1 MNPEDLLL
9 WAALLFTLAAFI
21 DSLRRLIRGAP
32 VGDRAV
38 RFLGAATASL
48 FVAMALLLAYFLTIN
63 LSVEYVFSYTSR
75 QTPWYYRVAGLW
87 AGQKGTLLIWTAFAG
102 LFLWLNE
109 KSWRRRLSLGV
120 KNPDSLRR
128 VLCWILVVGLG
139 VLVAFEALL
148 LLGETFVRT
157 DPYLLQVRPSGTGL
171 QPVLR
176 TPFMIIHPPLQFIG
190 YAFTPLLFAG
200 GIAAVTTGRREWAD
214 VVLPWTR
221 WAFVIATIGL
231 GLGGLWAYYVLN
243 FGGYWAWDPVE
254 TANLIAWFP
263 LLLLLHAVIF
273 YRKRSMFSATAPL
286 FAVLTLVADLFA
298 SLATRTGLWVSVHAF
313 TDPSQNFAR
322 DPLLRLLN
330 ILETSFLLQWLAAI
344 WFSTILI
351 ALGAYVWRLRADIAK
366 SPLPRARTTRYVL
379 DGALGLVGAGVV
391 LAFLNV
397 SVLLSAV
404 FELSDLL
411 ALGNAHVGLALLAFG
426 AALVFA
432 SPGLTAK
439 EETRRRPGAWL
450 ERHVTTPQ
458 LVFLGVVL
466 LGLAFLV
473 TFLLQI
479 LSVNGYQRSV
489 YDDRAP
495 LVALP
500 IFLVLPAALAH
511 PFLGRRTVVALS
523 ALAAGMG
530 VLLALIRPE
539 HWRLLLVIPAFAWA
553 LVGTSLKLFKVSD
566 PGPTLDARLRMA
578 GGFLLFGGILAMVY
592 WSNPPSR
599 IPLGFGTWHP
609 SAWWAPVGYGLG
621 LASLLCSVGV
631 LRTKTKWAHRVGGP
645 ALIAAGAFGLGPVL
659 GGAALVL
666 AESRRRIFPDAA
678 SPVPPRAC
686 VAQAQREIRKTGV
699 YLIHVSLVLGLLG
712 YGLSTYAFG
721 PETEVTVTQGQ
732 TVSAHGYEFTLA
744 GSEAGPL
751 DPHQLQLQEVSGL
764 VEVRRGERD
773 LGGAP
778 LTMWLE
784 LERHYAER
792 VTVLRYTVED
802 VYLRPVEF
810 VTPERTFLAHEDNVV
825 LTSGRVDAVTFTVK
839 TLPGMHLV
847 WAGLWMIGTG
857 MLLNLAAGAGR
868 FEMSAP
874 RSSPES

>member
-1 MNPEDLLL
+1 MSPEDLLL
-9 WAALLFTLAAFI
+9 WGALLFTLAAFGEA
-21 DSLRRLIRGAP
+21 LRRLVRPHNG
-32 VGDRAV
+32 GDRSA
-38 RFLGAATASL
+38 RFLGVATTAL
-48 FVAMALLLAYFLTIN
+48 FIAMALLLAYFLWLN

-87 AGQKGTLLIWTAFAG
+87 AGQKGTLLIWTSFAA

-109 KSWRRRLSLGV
+109 TVWRRRVKTGV
-120 KNPDSLRR
+120 SDPDSLRR
-128 VLCWILVVGLG
+128 VLSWILLVGLG
-139 VLVAFEALL
+139 VVACFEALL
-148 LLGETFVRT
+148 LLGGTFDRT

-176 TPFMIIHPPLQFIG
+176 TPFMMIHPPLQFIG

-273 YRKRSMFSATAPL
+273 YRKRSMFAATAPL
-286 FAVLTLVADLFA
+286 FAVLTLIADLFA

-322 DPLLRLLN
+322 DPLLRMLN
-330 ILETSFLLQWLAAI
+330 ILETGILLQWLASLWI
-344 WFSTILI
+344 STILV
-351 ALGAYVWRLRADIAK
+351 ALAAYVWRLRADAAK
-366 SPLPRARTTRYVL
+366 SSSARAATTTHLL
-379 DGALGLVGAGVV
+379 DVALGLLGAGVV

-397 SVLLSAV
+397 SFLLSAL
-404 FELSDLL
+404 FQLADLI
-411 ALGNAHVGLALLAFG
+411 ALDNAHVGLAVLAFG

-439 EETRRRPGAWL
+439 EEAPARQRPWL
-450 ERHVTTPQ
+450 ERFVNTPQ

-479 LSVNGYQRSV
+479 LSVNGYERGI

-500 IFLVLPAALAH
+500 ILLVMPSALAH
-511 PFLGRRTVVALS
+511 PFLGRRVVVLLS
-523 ALAAGMG
+523 ALAAGLG
-530 VLLALIRPE
+530 VLLALVRPDQ
-539 HWRLLLVIPAFAWA
+539 WRLLLVLPAFAWA
-553 LVGTSLKLFKVSD
+553 LVGTTLKLFKVND
-566 PGPTLDARLRMA
+566 LGATLDARLRTA
-578 GGFLLFGGILAMVY
+578 GGLLLFGGILAMVY
-592 WSNPPSR
+592 WANPPSR
-599 IPLGFGTWHP
+599 ISFGIGSWHP

-621 LASLLCSVGV
+621 LVSLLCSVGV
-631 LRTKTKWAHRVGGP
+631 LRAKTKWAHRVGGV
-645 ALIAAGAFGLGPVL
+645 ALTASVAFGLGPVL
-659 GGAALVL
+659 GAAALVL
-666 AESRRRIFPDAA
+666 AESRLNRFPDAR
-678 SPVPPRAC
+678 SRIPMRAC
-686 VAQAQREIRKTGV
+686 ILQTRREVRKAGV

-712 YGLSTYAFG
+712 FALSTYAFG
-721 PETEVTVTQGQ
+721 PETEVTVAQGQ
-732 TVSAHGYEFTLA
+732 TVAVHGYDFRLV

-751 DPHQLQLQEVSGL
+751 DPVQRQLREVSGL
-764 VEVRRGERD
+764 VEVRRGGLD
-773 LGGAP
+773 LGRAP

-784 LERHYAER
+784 LDRHYAER
-792 VTVLRYTVED
+792 VTVLRYTSED

-857 MLLNLAAGAGR
+857 MLLNLTAGAAR
-868 FEMSAP
+868 FELSAP
-874 RSSPES
+874 RSSSE